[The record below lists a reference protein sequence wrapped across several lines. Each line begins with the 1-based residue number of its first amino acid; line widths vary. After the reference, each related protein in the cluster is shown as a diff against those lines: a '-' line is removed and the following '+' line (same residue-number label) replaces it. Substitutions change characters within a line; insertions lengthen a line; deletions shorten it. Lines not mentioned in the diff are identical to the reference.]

1 MKKTALSVVVTM
13 LATAGGTAQA
23 NESLNVS
30 AYGGSWGDALQACIF
45 TPFEEATGIDVVVE
59 PSASSVTLSK
69 LQAEASSPIMDVA
82 WMDGGVSELARDSG
96 VVAPIDP
103 SLAPGLAGVIDQA
116 KYKTEGGGIY
126 AVGNG
131 YFAVGIVYNSEEITT
146 PPTSWEDLWNAE
158 YAGRVIL
165 PSAVNSIGVPIF
177 AAFNALAGGTLDD
190 LTPGIEKMK
199 TLEPALFFD
208 SSGVANSGFQTGEGV
223 IGAHYATQA
232 FTMADGGL
240 PIAYAI
246 PKEGAMASDIRIHIV
261 KGTKNSEAAHKLVD
275 FAVQPAQAGC
285 LATRLQV
292 GPSTSGVELPP
303 EVAARMPWGADG
315 SIDDLAVADWTA
327 INAYRDAL
335 SEAWT
340 RLASGN

>member
-1 MKKTALSVVVTM
+1 MKRTAILMTSVAIVG
-13 LATAGGTAQA
+13 AGGTALA
-23 NESLNVS
+23 EESLNVS
-30 AYGGSWGDALQACIF
+30 AYGGSWGEALAACVF
-45 TPFEEATGIDVVVE
+45 TPFQAETGISVIVE
-59 PSASSVTLSK
+59 PSASTVTLSK
-69 LQAEASSPIMDVA
+69 LQAEAASPVTDVA

-103 SLAPGLAGVIDQA
+103 ALAPGLEGVIDQA
-116 KYKTEGGGIY
+116 KYKTDDGGIY

-146 PPTSWEDLWNAE
+146 PPTSWEDLWNPE

-165 PSAVNSIGVPIF
+165 PSAVNSIGVPML
-177 AAFNALAGGTLDD
+177 ATFNALAGGKLED
-190 LTPGIEKMK
+190 LTPAVEKMAQM
-199 TLEPALFFD
+199 EPALFFD

-232 FTMADGGL
+232 FTMSDSGL

-261 KGTKNSEAAHKLVD
+261 NGTKHVEAAHKLVD

-285 LATRLQV
+285 LAAALQV
-292 GPSTSGVELPP
+292 GPSTQGVDLPP
-303 EVAARMPWGADG
+303 EVAARMPWGSEG
-315 SIDDLAVADWTA
+315 SVDDLAVADWSA
-327 INAYRDAL
+327 INAHRDTLTETWNRIA
-335 SEAWT
+335 T
-340 RLASGN
+340 GN